1 MCDGLTNWDNVKP
14 SIDLEA
20 LGKPDELL
28 LVDQVYTF
36 QQILEYAYT
45 VNLLHDGKA
54 YDLLRNKIS
63 AAPSAKQLAQATETL
78 NIKAVRTSLSMA
90 CSGQF
95 SHVPPGDTLNSLP
108 EGDKQLLGM
117 TPVIPTNNEPTGTN
131 GTSSDI
137 DTIQCC
143 ASC

>member
-20 LGKPDELL
+20 LGKADELL

-54 YDLLRNKIS
+54 YDFLRNKIS
-63 AAPSAKQLAQATETL
+63 AARQQSNLPRLQKPLILKLSVHIYQWH
-78 NIKAVRTSLSMA
+78 VRASSLM
-90 CSGQF
+90 F
-95 SHVPPGDTLNSLP
+95 HLVTH
-108 EGDKQLLGM
+108 
-117 TPVIPTNNEPTGTN
+117 
-131 GTSSDI
+131 
-137 DTIQCC
+137 
-143 ASC
+143 